1 MNTKGASPP
10 VGSAAP
16 GGEAR
21 PEETGARAPVIIIII
36 IIIIM
41 IMIMIMTI
49 IMIITIIKIILIID
63 SSDNNDNSS
72 SSSFTSRLGPAHMM
86 TPRHFRVVSKIGTQ
100 SLG

>member
-21 PEETGARAPVIIIII
+21 PEETGARAPVKII